1 MNTLHS
7 QIDNNSGGRRTRWV
21 GTEKEREDMLQIEK
35 QHNQERERLRKQKRR
50 TEDIEDIKCTTEGR
64 LLVNSGERRQYE
76 NYNYKMDKLTKDTP
90 K

>member
-64 LLVNSGERRQYE
+64 LLVNSGEQTETRELQSG
-76 NYNYKMDKLTKDTP
+76 
-90 K
+90 